1 MSHILEHDKKNIHIW
16 KVSEEGHQCIKAA
29 SLYETFK
36 IQHTSFNILIIIKT
50 FTSIAAFSL
59 LSNSDLQQQLQTV
72 TLKKINKMN

>member
-1 MSHILEHDKKNIHIW
+1 MTQKNIHIW

-36 IQHTSFNILIIIKT
+36 IQHTSFKILIIIKT
-50 FTSIAAFSL
+50 FTSIAPFSL